1 VKSRCLL
8 ACVLLASANPVA
20 LPQRQSNWPVP
31 PAPADRSVTAPQPK
45 RGNGKHQLDRLAIE
59 REASELLQLSQSL
72 QPDIKDVTHGMLPE
86 DTIAKLKRIEKL
98 SKNLRKELGY

>member
-1 VKSRCLL
+1 
-8 ACVLLASANPVA
+8 
-20 LPQRQSNWPVP
+20 
-31 PAPADRSVTAPQPK
+31 
-45 RGNGKHQLDRLAIE
+45 
-59 REASELLQLSQSL
+59 L

>member
-1 VKSRCLL
+1 MRTRWLL
-8 ACVLLASANPVA
+8 ACILLLSTNPLA
-20 LPQRQSNWPVP
+20 LPQRHSNWPTP
-31 PAPADRSVTAPQPK
+31 PEPADRSVTAADAKPVMGK
-45 RGNGKHQLDRLAIE
+45 RQLDRVAIE

-72 QPDIKDVTHGMLPE
+72 QPDIQNVTKGMLPE